1 MRKITHLIIYSLLL
15 VMAGCEKDTEPANF
29 APRLTTGEVSGIFR
43 TGATLSG
50 SIEKSEGVVVKEY
63 GILYSTLQSMA
74 EYEKIVAEADNNGKF
89 SAQLTELEAGKTYYY
104 CAYASS
110 GYSIAKGEVMSFL
123 TVASEVPVFS
133 TLRIEGVDEKSFVV
147 NTSILDEGG
156 SEIAIKGF
164 CWKEVADNS
173 TEEPKMSDES
183 KNLNAFDEYQ
193 WRVSDLKP
201 GRKYAVRAYAV
212 NGNGLGYGTTTYVNT
227 KTTNLPV
234 VSSCVPNDSTSTSI
248 QMLARI
254 LANAS
259 SVTEKGFCYSSTK
272 ELPEVTDMRSISNV
286 PDTVIFATISD
297 LVPGNTYYIRAY
309 ATGSQ
314 GTGYGDVFSYS
325 IPNGGG
331 SDPGIYSA
339 EDLMEFRDACNAGG
353 DLSKWM
359 DASNIVNI
367 NADIDLSG
375 KGDWVMIDKLNAEIT
390 LEGNGHTIRNLTK
403 MSFPEEYESWAL
415 IQQNYGCIRN
425 LNVEATVRLLDSN
438 NQVRKIG
445 TLNYA
450 CSGSIIS
457 CRVSC
462 DIEATG
468 SCVIGGI
475 TTYLTGGMIS
485 DCRIDGKIVAN
496 DLGGICYS
504 QAGGQIS
511 QCTNYLQIEGGRVGG
526 IVDFINNDG
535 KVSNCVNYGTINQT
549 YSDAGCAGIVGYLYR
564 GTIEACRNEGKVT
577 AGHFNSP
584 VGGILGDGSYVEYG
598 DSEDG
603 ALRAVIN
610 CVNTGDI
617 TGTIAGNI
625 CGALGL
631 NSTMSGCTFGGTV
644 NGVPGVEANA
654 IGRDGRASSTNKP
667 DTGDIVSP
675 DKQ

>member
-1 MRKITHLIIYSLLL
+1 MRKITHFIIYSLLL

-29 APRLTTGEVSGIFR
+29 APRLTTGEVLGIFR

-50 SIEKSEGVVVKEY
+50 EINQPDGVVVKEY
-63 GILYSTLQSMA
+63 GILYSALQSMA
-74 EYEKIVAEADNNGKF
+74 EYEKIVAETVNDGKF

-110 GYSIAKGEVMSFL
+110 GYSIAKGEVKSFL
-123 TVASEVPVFS
+123 TVPSEVPVFS
-133 TLRIEGVDEKSFVV
+133 TLLIDDIDEKSFVV

-164 CWKEVADNS
+164 CWKEISDEN

-193 WRVSDLKP
+193 WRVNDLKP

-212 NGNGLGYGTTTYVNT
+212 NGNGLGYGTTAYVHT
-227 KTTNLPV
+227 KSTDRPV
-234 VSSCVPNDSTSTSI
+234 VSSCTPSDSTSTSI
-248 QMLARI
+248 RMMARI

-259 SVTEKGFCYSSTK
+259 SVTEKGFCYSATK

-286 PDTVIFATISD
+286 PDTVIFATVGD
-297 LVPGNTYYIRAY
+297 LLPGNTYYIRAY

-314 GTGYGDVFSYS
+314 GTGYGDVFSYT
-325 IPNGGG
+325 IPNGGD
-331 SDPGIYSA
+331 SEPGIYS
-339 EDLMEFRDACNAGG
+339 
-353 DLSKWM
+353 
-359 DASNIVNI
+359 
-367 NADIDLSG
+367 
-375 KGDWVMIDKLNAEIT
+375 
-390 LEGNGHTIRNLTK
+390 
-403 MSFPEEYESWAL
+403 
-415 IQQNYGCIRN
+415 
-425 LNVEATVRLLDSN
+425 
-438 NQVRKIG
+438 
-445 TLNYA
+445 
-450 CSGSIIS
+450 
-457 CRVSC
+457 
-462 DIEATG
+462 
-468 SCVIGGI
+468 
-475 TTYLTGGMIS
+475 
-485 DCRIDGKIVAN
+485 
-496 DLGGICYS
+496 
-504 QAGGQIS
+504 
-511 QCTNYLQIEGGRVGG
+511 
-526 IVDFINNDG
+526 
-535 KVSNCVNYGTINQT
+535 
-549 YSDAGCAGIVGYLYR
+549 
-564 GTIEACRNEGKVT
+564 

-631 NSTMSGCTFGGTV
+631 NSTMSGCTYGGTV
-644 NGVPGVEANA
+644 NGVPGIEANA
-654 IGRDGRASSTNKP
+654 VGRDERASSTNKP